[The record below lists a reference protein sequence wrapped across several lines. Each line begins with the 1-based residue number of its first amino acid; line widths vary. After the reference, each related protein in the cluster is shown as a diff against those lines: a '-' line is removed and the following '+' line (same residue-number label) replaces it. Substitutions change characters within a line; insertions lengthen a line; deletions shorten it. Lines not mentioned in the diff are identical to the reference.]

1 MNKNNLGIIF
11 ITALITFWGTRLLF
25 EPTHEEH
32 HGEYS
37 NHNDHAEHHD
47 HAGHTDGHESELS
60 LTAELLKEFD
70 IRIATAA
77 GGILEKTIELPGE
90 IQIDPDR
97 LAHITPRFDGVVQE
111 VFKQIGDHVKKDE
124 LLAIIE
130 SNESLM
136 AYELRSSIN
145 GIVIDMH
152 FTKGETAQR
161 PDHFFAVADLS
172 EVWVNLSVY
181 QKNLPQMKIGQ
192 TANIL
197 LGAGIPQVT
206 GSISYIS
213 PTLDEHTRTATAR
226 VILKN
231 RKSLYRPGQFVT
243 GEVIIDRTYCSTFIP
258 KTALETV
265 NGLLAVFIKNEHG
278 FEPSIVIIGKENQH
292 SVEILSGLNAGD
304 EYVMKGGFF
313 LKAQMAKG
321 SFGDGHNH

>member
-1 MNKNNLGIIF
+1 MNKQIIITIV
-11 ITALITFWGTRLLF
+11 ITAILTFLGTRIF
-25 EPTHEEH
+25 KPHSH
-32 HGEYS
+32 KKHG
-37 NHNDHAEHHD
+37 HTEHHD
-47 HAGHTDGHESELS
+47 EHSDAYGSELS
-60 LTAELLKEFD
+60 YAPEILKEFG
-70 IRIATAA
+70 IQIGTAS
-77 GGILEKTIELPGE
+77 GGVLEEIIELPGE

-97 LAHITPRFDGVVQE
+97 LAHITPRFDGVVKE
-111 VFKQIGDHVKKDE
+111 VFKQIGDRVKKDD

-130 SNESLM
+130 SNESLT

-181 QKNLPQMKIGQ
+181 QKYLPQFRVGQ
-192 TANIL
+192 PANIL
-197 LGAGIPQVT
+197 LSSDLPPIS

-231 RKSLYRPGQFVT
+231 KDSQFRPGQFIT
-243 GEVIIDRTYCSTFIP
+243 GQVVVDRNNCIVLIP

-265 NGLLAVFIKNEHG
+265 NDHPVVFIQDEYG
-278 FEPSIVIIGKENQH
+278 IEPVPVQIGKENNH
-292 SVEILSGLNAGD
+292 SVEILSGLKIGQK
-304 EYVMKGGFF
+304 YVKKGGFI
-313 LKAQMAKG
+313 LKAQLAKG
-321 SFGDGHNH
+321 SFGGGHSH

>member
-1 MNKNNLGIIF
+1 MNKQILITIV
-11 ITALITFWGTRLLF
+11 ITATLTFFGTRF
-25 EPTHEEH
+25 FTTH
-32 HGEYS
+32 
-37 NHNDHAEHHD
+37 NHDNASHTEHHD
-47 HAGHTDGHESELS
+47 DHGDEHGDEHGSELS
-60 LTAELLKEFD
+60 YSPEILKEFG
-70 IRIATAA
+70 IQIGTAS
-77 GGILEKTIELPGE
+77 GGVLEEIIELPGE

-97 LAHITPRFDGVVQE
+97 LAHITPRFDGVVKE
-111 VFKQIGDHVKKDE
+111 VFKQIGNHVKKDE

-130 SNESLM
+130 SNESLT

-181 QKNLPQMKIGQ
+181 QKYLPKFRVGQ
-192 TANIL
+192 SANIL
-197 LGAGIPQVT
+197 LSSDLPPVS

-231 RKSLYRPGQFVT
+231 KDSQFRPGQFIT
-243 GEVIIDRTYCSTFIP
+243 GQVVVDRNNCKVLIP

-265 NGLLAVFIKNEHG
+265 NDHPVVFVQDEHG
-278 FEPSIVIIGKENQH
+278 IEPVPVQIGKENNH
-292 SVEILSGLNAGD
+292 SVEILSGLKIGQK
-304 EYVMKGGFF
+304 YVKKGGFI
-313 LKAQMAKG
+313 LKAQLAKG
-321 SFGDGHNH
+321 SFGGGHSH

>member
-1 MNKNNLGIIF
+1 MNKQILITIV
-11 ITALITFWGTRLLF
+11 ITATLTFFGTRF
-25 EPTHEEH
+25 FTTH
-32 HGEYS
+32 
-37 NHNDHAEHHD
+37 NHDNASHTEHHD
-47 HAGHTDGHESELS
+47 DYGDEHGDEHGSELS
-60 LTAELLKEFD
+60 YSPEILKEFG
-70 IRIATAA
+70 IQIGTAS
-77 GGILEKTIELPGE
+77 GGVLEEIIELPGE

-97 LAHITPRFDGVVQE
+97 LAHITPRFDGVVKE
-111 VFKQIGDHVKKDE
+111 VFKQIGNLVKKDE

-130 SNESLM
+130 SNESLT

-181 QKNLPQMKIGQ
+181 QKYLPQFRVGQ
-192 TANIL
+192 PANIL
-197 LGAGIPQVT
+197 LSSDLPPVS

-231 RKSLYRPGQFVT
+231 KDSQFRPGQFIT
-243 GEVIIDRTYCSTFIP
+243 GQVVVDRNNCKVLIP

-265 NGLLAVFIKNEHG
+265 NDHPVVFVQDEHG
-278 FEPSIVIIGKENQH
+278 IEPVPVQIGKENNH
-292 SVEILSGLNAGD
+292 SVEILSGLKIGQK
-304 EYVMKGGFF
+304 YVKKGGFI
-313 LKAQMAKG
+313 LKAQLAKG
-321 SFGDGHNH
+321 SFGGGHSH